1 MRGKKL
7 LAAFL
12 LGTGLCFI
20 PVLGYGEIQEWM
32 RKEKASFLEVCLLN
46 VRITY
51 MMINPDNFLN
61 VGFVYDPDGKLG
73 RRVFPEGVNTK
84 NKIIVRIEDT
94 RDEFVDKSSRD
105 LLTQF
110 WVELMSVYSVLDD
123 SCATSMNTDIVGI
136 FYSGDKMPL
145 GYFYQGEYYLW
156 EK

>member
-1 MRGKKL
+1 MKVRGL

-12 LGTGLCFI
+12 LGMGLCF
-20 PVLGYGEIQEWM
+20 VSVAAHGEIEQWM
-32 RKEKASFLEVCLLN
+32 RKEKASFLEVSLLN
-46 VRITY
+46 ARITY

-94 RDEFVDKSSRD
+94 RDEFVDKSSKD

-110 WVELMSVYSVLDD
+110 WGELMSAYSVLDG
-123 SCATSMNTDIVGI
+123 SCATSMNTDIVAI
-136 FYSGDKMPL
+136 FYSGDKTPL
-145 GYFYQGEYYLW
+145 G
-156 EK
+156 